1 MYNYTRK
8 LYTYICIYLHTYE
21 YVCAVVV
28 FIYVNVYVFV
38 YLVTGINIIY
48 IFAKEKE
55 KPRNIQIQK
64 YKKQTNYEI
73 QWGSFSTVAILN
85 LTTFFNS
92 RNMYRDALAVTL
104 NDRSRLVHTL
114 IKYSL

>member
-1 MYNYTRK
+1 MKAKSLKKKKKIDKNDAIILYNYTRK

-38 YLVTGINIIY
+38 YLVTCINIIY

-64 YKKQTNYEI
+64 YKKQTNCGF
-73 QWGSFSTVAILN
+73 QWGLFPIVATLNFTPILTVATCRVML
-85 LTTFFNS
+85 
-92 RNMYRDALAVTL
+92 
-104 NDRSRLVHTL
+104 
-114 IKYSL
+114 

>member
-38 YLVTGINIIY
+38 YLVTCINIIY

-55 KPRNIQIQK
+55 ATEH
-64 YKKQTNYEI
+64 TNTEVLKTNKLWISMGLVSNCSNFEFY
-73 QWGSFSTVAILN
+73 N
-85 LTTFFNS
+85 LF
-92 RNMYRDALAVTL
+92 
-104 NDRSRLVHTL
+104 
-114 IKYSL
+114 